1 MKPIDAFLLTCCS
14 VAALWAN
21 DKAHTFAPNSAC
33 KECHPKIYEE
43 YTASQHN
50 NATIF
55 KDPIHASVWKKHPK
69 NLKKQ
74 QYGCGKCHTPAADN
88 LDAMLTKGKK
98 ALPDPENATHNEAI
112 ACAYCHRIKDI
123 ELHATTNTN
132 VIDPKEK
139 RYYGTLK
146 AQMASPFH
154 AIATKGNDHMANG
167 NVCIGCH
174 SHKKNKWGL
183 NVCSTNIANEMDG
196 ANCVSCHMPQV
207 EGSVSVLNETKS
219 HAFHG
224 FPGSHSNAQMLERY
238 IDLSI
243 VRNIDDFIIN
253 IDNRTSHA
261 LMLHPLRLV
270 KLKVRVVRAQ
280 ETIALDD
287 AVFARVIGKDGKP
300 AMPWAADSEVM
311 NTMIQHN
318 EKRSVDY
325 GFRLKKGDRV
335 EAVLGY
341 YLVNP
346 KVIGKLGLEND
357 KTATTFH
364 TLKTATFEIR

>member
-1 MKPIDAFLLTCCS
+1 
-14 VAALWAN
+14 
-21 DKAHTFAPNSAC
+21 
-33 KECHPKIYEE
+33 
-43 YTASQHN
+43 
-50 NATIF
+50 
-55 KDPIHASVWKKHPK
+55 
-69 NLKKQ
+69 
-74 QYGCGKCHTPAADN
+74 
-88 LDAMLTKGKK
+88 
-98 ALPDPENATHNEAI
+98 
-112 ACAYCHRIKDI
+112 
-123 ELHATTNTN
+123 
-132 VIDPKEK
+132 
-139 RYYGTLK
+139 
-146 AQMASPFH
+146 MASPFH

-224 FPGSHSNAQMLERY
+224 FPGSHSNSKMLERY

-270 KLKVRVVRAQ
+270 KLKVRVLRDG
-280 ETIALDD
+280 ETIALEDT
-287 AVFARVIGKDGKP
+287 VFARVIGKDGKP

-318 EKRSVDY
+318 EKRSV
-325 GFRLKKGDRV
+325 GFGFGLQKGDRV

-346 KVIGKLGLEND
+346 KVVGKLGLEND

-364 TLKTATFEIR
+364 TLKRATFEIR